1 MSNQLE
7 FTPRARDDAHEAYA
21 WYERQSPG
29 LGNRFL
35 RHVDEC
41 IELIQA
47 NPELFEV
54 VYKQYRRAIVRR
66 FPYVVF
72 YKHEV
77 ETVRVHSI
85 FQSAQNPLKWRRRLP

>member
-7 FTPRARDDAHEAYA
+7 LTPQARDDARAAYA
-21 WYERQSPG
+21 WYEGQSPG
-29 LGNRFL
+29 LGDRFL

-41 IELIQA
+41 LALVQA

-54 VYKQYRRAIVRR
+54 VYRQYRRAIVRR

-72 YKHEV
+72 YKHAGDV
-77 ETVRVHSI
+77 VKVHSI
-85 FQSAQNPLKWRRRLP
+85 FQSAQNPRKWRRRLP

>member
-1 MSNQLE
+1 MSNKLE
-7 FTPRARDDAHEAYA
+7 LTPQARDDAREAYA

-29 LGNRFL
+29 LGDRFL
-35 RHVDEC
+35 WHVDEC
-41 IELIQA
+41 LEVIQA

-72 YKHEV
+72 YKQEV
-77 ETVRVHSI
+77 DSVKIHSI
-85 FQSAQNPLKWRRRLP
+85 FQTAQNPRKWRQRLP

>member
-7 FTPRARDDAHEAYA
+7 STPQARDDAREAYA

-29 LGNRFL
+29 LGDRFL
-35 RHVDEC
+35 WHVDEC
-41 IELIQA
+41 LDLILA

-72 YKHEV
+72 YKHEGDV
-77 ETVRVHSI
+77 VTIYSI
-85 FQSAQNPLKWRRRLP
+85 FQSAKNPRKWRRRLS